1 MFYSRERYLRIR
13 KKVFNFILFILIIF
27 TIVRIVIYHPYQSLY
42 FNIITPKFIKNNV
55 EVDYTG
61 LSSFEFLNEILDENK
76 DKNKIRLG
84 VASWYPIW
92 RVLELIDKENKIEIV
107 PIKKNDTA
115 DILYSN
121 KISEVDKKF
130 NKKYEIPKNFYKIKE
145 HVIDGVVIYEVY
157 KRKL

>member
-1 MFYSRERYLRIR
+1 M
-13 KKVFNFILFILIIF
+13 
-27 TIVRIVIYHPYQSLY
+27 
-42 FNIITPKFIKNNV
+42 
-55 EVDYTG
+55 
-61 LSSFEFLNEILDENK
+61 
-76 DKNKIRLG
+76 
-84 VASWYPIW
+84 
-92 RVLELIDKENKIEIV
+92 IDKENKIEIV